1 MKFILKFHFFMLLL
15 NFVTSKCSF
24 RVSCAREN
32 LTKLTAQIRLLY
44 SSLTFK
50 LLAANWKS
58 QYTAC
63 YSQQPIQTKEDRQNE
78 MEEVRYHKQKE
89 EEYENL
95 IKELK
100 HDVKEKKKLNEIRS
114 RREFQYQRWLWNKVN
129 TNRTKVGWAGA
140 VHQVWMCGHG
150 WTSWKPQRWRTWS
163 SCTQRF
169 RSGRSTNG
177 KTRFPSN
184 TQIM

>member
-1 MKFILKFHFFMLLL
+1 MLLL

-78 MEEVRYHKQKE
+78 MEE
-89 EEYENL
+89 EYENL

-100 HDVKEKKKLNEIRS
+100 YDVKEKKK
-114 RREFQYQRWLWNKVN
+114 
-129 TNRTKVGWAGA
+129 T
-140 VHQVWMCGHG
+140 
-150 WTSWKPQRWRTWS
+150 
-163 SCTQRF
+163 
-169 RSGRSTNG
+169 
-177 KTRFPSN
+177 
-184 TQIM
+184 

>member
-1 MKFILKFHFFMLLL
+1 MKFILKFHFFVLLL

-100 HDVKEKKKLNEIRS
+100 HDVKEKKKNLM
-114 RREFQYQRWLWNKVN
+114 K
-129 TNRTKVGWAGA
+129 
-140 VHQVWMCGHG
+140 
-150 WTSWKPQRWRTWS
+150 
-163 SCTQRF
+163 
-169 RSGRSTNG
+169 
-177 KTRFPSN
+177 
-184 TQIM
+184 